1 MVCLLPKCLGL
12 STDAYTTKHPALSA
26 YVLHDQLPCDPFP
39 TRPYPVPIDSG
50 AYGPSAVRRSLGWP
64 SHSNRIQTIGVPAET
79 YRAPLGLQAHPAPNA
94 ERGTPQP
101 LTLTIQFLGPKLRRP
116 ANRPLTPAA
125 PFHVDWHTC
134 TATRGRNT
142 PPQACEA
149 PTPPRSIS
157 PRLRAR
163 CHSIGRYDA
172 LGAATHTQY

>member
-1 MVCLLPKCLGL
+1 M
-12 STDAYTTKHPALSA
+12 HPL
-26 YVLHDQLPCDPFP
+26 C
-39 TRPYPVPIDSG
+39 
-50 AYGPSAVRRSLGWP
+50 
-64 SHSNRIQTIGVPAET
+64 
-79 YRAPLGLQAHPAPNA
+79 LQAHPAPNA

-101 LTLTIQFLGPKLRRP
+101 LTLTIQFPGPKLRRP

-125 PFHVDWHTC
+125 PFRVDWHTC

-142 PPQACEA
+142 PPQAFEA

-172 LGAATHTQY
+172 LAAATYTDAPRQLLHPSAGAPICAHCCPSQGHRALIRWTPAPSHAIRPSSPNAPASPIRTTEPAWSGPGNPARQRGHLPS